1 MSALRFS
8 ACTAPKM
15 MSISSRLR
23 PFVSGMS
30 LSCVLG
36 CMSALAE
43 GTESAGKE
51 KGDAQGE
58 DGHAADVD
66 RREHEEELV
75 AEPGLQ
81 RRRHLR
87 HDKVYMGMR
96 CASALGT
103 QQCITKGRV
112 AREAPLPRAY
122 VACESGCE

>member
-1 MSALRFS
+1 MVSHIAEPVIRGDVQS
-8 ACTAPKM
+8 EGRHATDVY
-15 MSISSRLR
+15 SS
-23 PFVSGMS
+23 
-30 LSCVLG
+30 
-36 CMSALAE
+36 
-43 GTESAGKE
+43 
-51 KGDAQGE
+51 
-58 DGHAADVD
+58 
-66 RREHEEELV
+66 EHEEELV

-122 VACESGCE
+122 IACESGCK